1 MEAQARRLMAQLPY
15 MRRYGR
21 ALTGSTTS
29 GDDLVTRAVEAA
41 LSEPERYNLESDDE
55 PVTRRRL
62 YTLLNQLFDTDTGAN
77 PGAHPTTMASSGE
90 PGHPIETALSSLPER
105 ERRVFLLVSLEEL
118 STPHAADVMG
128 VAADEARDALGR
140 AQNAMREQLVAN
152 ILIVEDDAIIAYDLT
167 ETVLGMGHKVCG
179 TAATMEEA
187 LAAAAANQPSLA
199 LMDLRLAHGGSG
211 ITTAQALR
219 ETRALPIIFVTAFAE
234 ELKQRGLDYLGPVIK
249 KPFTREQIE
258 RAITQAVFTPRP
270 GDAPPTLAGR
280 SAG

>member
-1 MEAQARRLMAQLPY
+1 

-21 ALTGSTTS
+21 ALTGSTTR
-29 GDDLVTRAVEAA
+29 GDDLVTRGVEAA
-41 LSEPERYNLESDDE
+41 LTEPDQYQLDTDDE
-55 PVTRRRL
+55 LVTRRRL
-62 YTLLNQLFDTDTGAN
+62 YTLLNALFDADISVARL
-77 PGAHPTTMASSGE
+77 PPAE
-90 PGHPIETALSSLPER
+90 PGHPIESALSSLPEQ

-118 STPHAADVMG
+118 PTPQAAEIMG
-128 VAADEARDALGR
+128 LTSDEARDALAR

>member
-21 ALTGSTTS
+21 ALTGSTTR
-29 GDDLVTRAVEAA
+29 GDDLVTRGVEAA
-41 LSEPERYNLESDDE
+41 LTEPDRYQLDIDDE
-55 PVTRRRL
+55 LVTRRRL
-62 YTLLNQLFDTDTGAN
+62 YTLLNTLFDTDMSAGKLQPA
-77 PGAHPTTMASSGE
+77 E
-90 PGHPIETALSSLPER
+90 PGHPIEAALNSLPEQ

-118 STPHAADVMG
+118 PTSQAAEVMG
-128 VAADEARDALGR
+128 LTADEARDALAR

>member
-21 ALTGSTTS
+21 ALTGSTIR

-41 LSEPERYNLESDDE
+41 LSEPDRYQLDTDDE

-62 YTLLNQLFDTDTGAN
+62 YTLLNELFDTDAGAA
-77 PGAHPTTMASSGE
+77 GTTVSPAE
-90 PGHPIETALSSLPER
+90 PGHPIESALSSLPEQ

-118 STPHAADVMG
+118 PTPQAADVMG
-128 VAADEARDALGR
+128 VPADEARDALGR

-280 SAG
+280 STG

>member
-21 ALTGSTTS
+21 ALTGSTTR

-41 LSEPERYNLESDDE
+41 LIEPDRYQLDTDDE

-62 YTLLNQLFDTDTGAN
+62 YTLLNGLFDADMGAA
-77 PGAHPTTMASSGE
+77 GAAAMAPAE
-90 PGHPIETALSSLPER
+90 PGHPIEAALSSLPEQ

-118 STPHAADVMG
+118 STPQAAEVMG
-128 VAADEARDALGR
+128 IPSDEAREALGR

>member
-21 ALTGSTTS
+21 ALTGSMTHA
-29 GDDLVTRAVEAA
+29 DDLVTCGVEAA
-41 LSEPERYNLESDDE
+41 LTEPEAYELDSSDE
-55 PVTRRRL
+55 LAQRRRL
-62 YTLLNQLFDTDTGAN
+62 YGLMNRLFDADGGIPST
-77 PGAHPTTMASSGE
+77 PPPTAT
-90 PGHPIETALSSLPER
+90 PNHPIETALASLPEL
-105 ERRVFLLVSLEEL
+105 ERRIFLLVSLEEL
-118 STPHAADVMG
+118 STVQAADVLG
-128 VAADEARDALGR
+128 DSVETVREALGR
-140 AQNAMREQLVAN
+140 AQTAMREQLVAN

-167 ETVLGMGHKVCG
+167 ETVLAMGHKVCG

-187 LAAAAANQPSLA
+187 LATAAANQPSLA

>member
-21 ALTGSTTS
+21 ALTGSTIR

-41 LSEPERYNLESDDE
+41 LTEPERYQLDTDDE

-62 YTLLNQLFDTDTGAN
+62 YTLLNELFDADTGPA
-77 PGAHPTTMASSGE
+77 GASVSLAE
-90 PGHPIETALSSLPER
+90 PGHPIETALSSLPEQ

-118 STPHAADVMG
+118 STPQAADVMG
-128 VAADEARDALGR
+128 VPAEEARDALAR

>member
-21 ALTGSTTS
+21 ALTGSTTR
-29 GDDLVTRAVEAA
+29 GDDLVTRGVEAA
-41 LSEPERYNLESDDE
+41 LTEPDRYQLDIDDE
-55 PVTRRRL
+55 LVTRRRL
-62 YTLLNQLFDTDTGAN
+62 YTLLNTLFDIDMSAGKLQPA
-77 PGAHPTTMASSGE
+77 E
-90 PGHPIETALSSLPER
+90 PGHPIEAALNSLPEQ

-118 STPHAADVMG
+118 PTSQAAEVMG
-128 VAADEARDALGR
+128 LTADEARDALAR

>member
-1 MEAQARRLMAQLPY
+1 
-15 MRRYGR
+15 
-21 ALTGSTTS
+21 
-29 GDDLVTRAVEAA
+29 
-41 LSEPERYNLESDDE
+41 
-55 PVTRRRL
+55 
-62 YTLLNQLFDTDTGAN
+62 
-77 PGAHPTTMASSGE
+77 MASSGE
-90 PGHPIETALSSLPER
+90 PGHPIEAALSSLPER

-270 GDAPPTLAGR
+270 GDAAPDACRPLGRLAHGSTATIRVIDTAGR
-280 SAG
+280 GAEVLGSKTRIGNPPACPSPPPMTIPIATIA

>member
-1 MEAQARRLMAQLPY
+1 
-15 MRRYGR
+15 
-21 ALTGSTTS
+21 
-29 GDDLVTRAVEAA
+29 
-41 LSEPERYNLESDDE
+41 
-55 PVTRRRL
+55 
-62 YTLLNQLFDTDTGAN
+62 
-77 PGAHPTTMASSGE
+77 
-90 PGHPIETALSSLPER
+90 
-105 ERRVFLLVSLEEL
+105 
-118 STPHAADVMG
+118 MG
-128 VAADEARDALGR
+128 VPADEARDALGR

-258 RAITQAVFTPRP
+258 RAITQAVFTPGPAMRRRRWPAARP
-270 GDAPPTLAGR
+270 ADQLQIGLTGRRSSCCRSAARGVRCGTSRRGQAPRSRHRAPPPRDRRASRCDRPARLPAR
-280 SAG
+280 

>member
-21 ALTGSTTS
+21 ALTGSTTR
-29 GDDLVTRAVEAA
+29 GDDLVTRGVEAA
-41 LSEPERYNLESDDE
+41 LTEPDRYQLDIDDE
-55 PVTRRRL
+55 LVTRRRL
-62 YTLLNQLFDTDTGAN
+62 YTLLNTLFDTDMSAGKLQPA
-77 PGAHPTTMASSGE
+77 E
-90 PGHPIETALSSLPER
+90 PGHPIEAALNSLPEQ

-118 STPHAADVMG
+118 PTSQAAEVMG
-128 VAADEARDALGR
+128 LTADEARDALAR

-270 GDAPPTLAGR
+270 GDVPPTLAGR

>member
-1 MEAQARRLMAQLPY
+1 

-21 ALTGSTTS
+21 ALTGSTTR
-29 GDDLVTRAVEAA
+29 GDDLVTRGVEAA
-41 LSEPERYNLESDDE
+41 LTEPDRYQLDIDDE
-55 PVTRRRL
+55 LVTRRRL
-62 YTLLNQLFDTDTGAN
+62 YTLLNTLFDIDMSAGKFQPA
-77 PGAHPTTMASSGE
+77 E
-90 PGHPIETALSSLPER
+90 PGHPIEAALNSLPEQ

-118 STPHAADVMG
+118 PTSQAAEVMG
-128 VAADEARDALGR
+128 LTADEARDALAR

>member
-62 YTLLNQLFDTDTGAN
+62 YTLLNELFDIN
-77 PGAHPTTMASSGE
+77 PGATASSGE
-90 PGHPIETALSSLPER
+90 PGHPIEAALSSLPER

-118 STPHAADVMG
+118 STPQAADVMG
-128 VAADEARDALGR
+128 VSADEARDALGR
-140 AQNAMREQLVAN
+140 AQSAMREQLVAN

>member
-21 ALTGSTTS
+21 ALTGSTTR

-41 LSEPERYNLESDDE
+41 LTEPDRYQLDTDDE
-55 PVTRRRL
+55 PATRRRL
-62 YTLLNQLFDTDTGAN
+62 YTLLNELFDADTGTA
-77 PGAHPTTMASSGE
+77 GTSVSHTE
-90 PGHPIETALSSLPER
+90 PGHPIEAALSSLPEQ

-118 STPHAADVMG
+118 STPQAADVMG
-128 VAADEARDALGR
+128 LPADEARDALGR

>member
-21 ALTGSTTS
+21 ALTGSTIR

-41 LSEPERYNLESDDE
+41 LTEPERYQLDTDDE

-62 YTLLNQLFDTDTGAN
+62 YTLLNELYDTDTGAA
-77 PGAHPTTMASSGE
+77 GATVSPPE
-90 PGHPIETALSSLPER
+90 PGHPIEAALSSLPEQ

-118 STPHAADVMG
+118 STPQAADVMG
-128 VAADEARDALGR
+128 VPAEEARDALGR

>member
-21 ALTGSTTS
+21 ALTGSTIR

-41 LSEPERYNLESDDE
+41 LSEPDKYQLDTDDE

-62 YTLLNQLFDTDTGAN
+62 YTLLNELFDADAGAA
-77 PGAHPTTMASSGE
+77 GATVSAE
-90 PGHPIETALSSLPER
+90 PGHPIEAALSSLPEQ

-118 STPHAADVMG
+118 PTPQAADVMG
-128 VAADEARDALGR
+128 VPADEARDALGR

>member
-21 ALTGSTTS
+21 ALTGSMTHA
-29 GDDLVTRAVEAA
+29 DDLVTCGVEAA
-41 LSEPERYNLESDDE
+41 LTEPEAYELDSSDE
-55 PVTRRRL
+55 LAQRRRL
-62 YTLLNQLFDTDTGAN
+62 YGLMNRLFDADGGIPST
-77 PGAHPTTMASSGE
+77 PPPTAT
-90 PGHPIETALSSLPER
+90 PNHPIETALASLPEL
-105 ERRVFLLVSLEEL
+105 ERRIFLLVSLEEL
-118 STPHAADVMG
+118 STVQAADVLG
-128 VAADEARDALGR
+128 DSVETVREALGR
-140 AQNAMREQLVAN
+140 AQTAMREQLVAN

-167 ETVLGMGHKVCG
+167 ETVLAMGHKVCG

-187 LAAAAANQPSLA
+187 LATAAANQPSLA

-270 GDAPPTLAGR
+270 GDAPPTLAGQ

>member
-21 ALTGSTTS
+21 ALTGSTTR
-29 GDDLVTRAVEAA
+29 GDDLVTRGVEAA
-41 LSEPERYNLESDDE
+41 LTEPDRYQLDIDDE
-55 PVTRRRL
+55 LVTRRRL
-62 YTLLNQLFDTDTGAN
+62 YTLLNTLFDTDMSAGKLQPA
-77 PGAHPTTMASSGE
+77 E
-90 PGHPIETALSSLPER
+90 PGRPIEAALNSLPEQ

-118 STPHAADVMG
+118 PTSQAAEVMG
-128 VAADEARDALGR
+128 LTADEARDALAR

>member
-21 ALTGSTTS
+21 ALTGSTTR

-41 LSEPERYNLESDDE
+41 LTEPGRYQLDTDDE
-55 PVTRRRL
+55 PVTRQRL
-62 YTLLNQLFDTDTGAN
+62 YTLLNGLFDADMGATGAAAIA
-77 PGAHPTTMASSGE
+77 PAE
-90 PGHPIETALSSLPER
+90 PGHPIEAALSSLPEQ

-118 STPHAADVMG
+118 STPQAAKVMG
-128 VAADEARDALGR
+128 ISSDEAREVLGR

>member
-21 ALTGSTTS
+21 ALTGSTIR

-41 LSEPERYNLESDDE
+41 LTEPDRYQLDTDDE

-62 YTLLNQLFDTDTGAN
+62 YTLLNELFDADTGTA
-77 PGAHPTTMASSGE
+77 GTSVSHTE
-90 PGHPIETALSSLPER
+90 PGHPIEAALSSLPEQ

-118 STPHAADVMG
+118 STPQAADVMG
-128 VAADEARDALGR
+128 LPADEARDALGR

>member
-21 ALTGSTTS
+21 ALTGTTIR
-29 GDDLVTRAVEAA
+29 GDDLVTRAVETA
-41 LSEPERYNLESDDE
+41 LTEPDRYHLDTDDE
-55 PVTRRRL
+55 PATRRRL
-62 YTLLNQLFDTDTGAN
+62 YTLLNELFDADTGA
-77 PGAHPTTMASSGE
+77 TASPAE
-90 PGHPIETALSSLPER
+90 PGHPIEAALSSLPEL

-118 STPHAADVMG
+118 STPQAADVMG
-128 VAADEARDALGR
+128 VPADEARDALGR

-187 LAAAAANQPSLA
+187 LAAAAANQPTLA

>member
-21 ALTGSTTS
+21 ALTGSTS
-29 GDDLVTRAVEAA
+29 RGDDLVTRAVEAA
-41 LSEPERYNLESDDE
+41 LADPERYHLEGDE
-55 PVTRRRL
+55 ETVTRRRL
-62 YTLLNQLFDTDTGAN
+62 YALLNDLFDTEPALSEA
-77 PGAHPTTMASSGE
+77 PE
-90 PGHPIETALSSLPER
+90 PGHPIEAALSSLPEL

-118 STPHAADVMG
+118 STTQAAEVIG
-128 VAADEARDALGR
+128 VPVEQVREALGR

-167 ETVLGMGHKVCG
+167 ETVLAMGHKVCG

-187 LAAAAANQPSLA
+187 LATAAANQPSLA

-219 ETRALPIIFVTAFAE
+219 ESRALPIIFVTAFAE

-270 GDAPPTLAGR
+270 GDAKSTLAGR
-280 SAG
+280 SVG

>member
-62 YTLLNQLFDTDTGAN
+62 YTLLNQLFDSN
-77 PGAHPTTMASSGE
+77 PGATASSGE
-90 PGHPIETALSSLPER
+90 PGHPIEAALSSLPER

>member
-1 MEAQARRLMAQLPY
+1 MAQLPY

-21 ALTGSTTS
+21 ALTGSTS
-29 GDDLVTRAVEAA
+29 RGDDLVTRAMEDA
-41 LSEPERYNLESDDE
+41 LGDPVTFRLDADE
-55 PVTRRRL
+55 EVATRRRL
-62 YTLLNQLFDTDTGAN
+62 YALLNTLFDAPTG
-77 PGAHPTTMASSGE
+77 GAGGKTAATEA
-90 PGHPIETALSSLPER
+90 GHPMEAALGTLPEL

-118 STPHAADVMG
+118 PTSQAADVLDLP
-128 VAADEARDALGR
+128 VEQIREALGR

-167 ETVLGMGHKVCG
+167 ETVLAMGHKVCG

-219 ETRALPIIFVTAFAE
+219 ESRALPIIFVTAFAE

-280 SAG
+280 TVG

>member
-21 ALTGSTTS
+21 ALTGSTTR

-41 LSEPERYNLESDDE
+41 LTEPDRYQLDTDDE

-62 YTLLNQLFDTDTGAN
+62 YTLLNGLFDADMGTIGAAAIA
-77 PGAHPTTMASSGE
+77 PAE
-90 PGHPIETALSSLPER
+90 PGHPIEAALSSLPEQ

-118 STPHAADVMG
+118 STPQAAEVMG
-128 VAADEARDALGR
+128 IPSDEAREALGR

>member
-1 MEAQARRLMAQLPY
+1 MEAQARKLMAQLPY

-21 ALTGSTTS
+21 ALTGSTEQGDELVTQAVEVALS
-29 GDDLVTRAVEAA
+29 TPESCGLNDRDDL
-41 LSEPERYNLESDDE
+41 LI
-55 PVTRRRL
+55 RRRL
-62 YTLLNQLFDTDTGAN
+62 YTLLNRLFDQGKAGPAVPAAT
-77 PGAHPTTMASSGE
+77 
-90 PGHPIETALSSLPER
+90 HPIETALSSLAEAD
-105 ERRVFLLVSLEEL
+105 RRVILLVSLEEL
-118 STPHAADVMG
+118 SMAQATEVMG
-128 VAADEARDALGR
+128 LTMDEMRSGLNR
-140 AQNAMREQLVAN
+140 AQDAMREQLVAN

-187 LAAAAANQPSLA
+187 IAIAAAAQPTLA

-219 ETRALPIIFVTAFAE
+219 EKQALPVIFVTAFAE
-234 ELKQRGLDYLGPVIK
+234 ELRQRGLDHLGPVIK

-270 GDAPPTLAGR
+270 GDMPATLAGR
-280 SAG
+280 TRHAV

>member
-1 MEAQARRLMAQLPY
+1 

-41 LSEPERYNLESDDE
+41 LGEPERYNLESDDE

-62 YTLLNQLFDTDTGAN
+62 YTLLNELFDTN
-77 PGAHPTTMASSGE
+77 PGATASSGD
-90 PGHPIETALSSLPER
+90 PGHPIEAALSSLPER

-128 VAADEARDALGR
+128 VSADEARDALGR
-140 AQNAMREQLVAN
+140 AQNTMREQLVAN

>member
-1 MEAQARRLMAQLPY
+1 

-21 ALTGSTTS
+21 ALTGSTIR

-41 LSEPERYNLESDDE
+41 LTEPERYQLDTDDE

-62 YTLLNQLFDTDTGAN
+62 YTLLNELFDADTGPA
-77 PGAHPTTMASSGE
+77 GASVSLAE
-90 PGHPIETALSSLPER
+90 PGHPIETALSSLPEQ

-118 STPHAADVMG
+118 STPQAADVMG
-128 VAADEARDALGR
+128 VPAEEARDALAR

>member
-62 YTLLNQLFDTDTGAN
+62 YTLLNQLFDSNPGAN
-77 PGAHPTTMASSGE
+77 PGATASSGE

>member
-21 ALTGSTTS
+21 ALTGSTIR

-41 LSEPERYNLESDDE
+41 LTEPDRYQLDTDDE
-55 PVTRRRL
+55 SVTRRRL
-62 YTLLNQLFDTDTGAN
+62 YTLLNELFDADTGTA
-77 PGAHPTTMASSGE
+77 GTSVSHTE
-90 PGHPIETALSSLPER
+90 PGHPIEAALSSLPEQ

-118 STPHAADVMG
+118 STPQAADVMG
-128 VAADEARDALGR
+128 LPADEARDALGR

>member
-21 ALTGSTTS
+21 ALTGSTIR

-41 LSEPERYNLESDDE
+41 LSELGRYQLDTDDE
-55 PVTRRRL
+55 AVTRRRL
-62 YTLLNQLFDTDTGAN
+62 YTLLNELFDADAGATVS
-77 PGAHPTTMASSGE
+77 PTE
-90 PGHPIETALSSLPER
+90 PGHPIEAALSSLPEQ
-105 ERRVFLLVSLEEL
+105 ERRIFLLVSLEEL
-118 STPHAADVMG
+118 STQQAADVMG
-128 VAADEARDALGR
+128 VPADEARDALGR

-280 SAG
+280 SAP

>member
-21 ALTGSTTS
+21 ALTGTTIR

-41 LSEPERYNLESDDE
+41 LTEPDRYHLDTDDE
-55 PVTRRRL
+55 PATRRRL
-62 YTLLNQLFDTDTGAN
+62 YTLLNELFDADTGA
-77 PGAHPTTMASSGE
+77 TASPAE
-90 PGHPIETALSSLPER
+90 PGHPIEAALSSLPEL

-118 STPHAADVMG
+118 STPQAADVMG
-128 VAADEARDALGR
+128 VPADEARDALGR

-187 LAAAAANQPSLA
+187 LAAAAANQPTLA

>member
-21 ALTGSTTS
+21 ALTGSTTR
-29 GDDLVTRAVEAA
+29 GDDLVTRGVEAA
-41 LSEPERYNLESDDE
+41 LTEPDRYQLDIDDE
-55 PVTRRRL
+55 LVTRRRL
-62 YTLLNQLFDTDTGAN
+62 YTLLNTLFDTDMSAGKLQPA
-77 PGAHPTTMASSGE
+77 E
-90 PGHPIETALSSLPER
+90 PGHPIEAALNSLPEQ

-118 STPHAADVMG
+118 PTSQAAEVMG
-128 VAADEARDALGR
+128 LTADEARDALAR

-187 LAAAAANQPSLA
+187 LAAAAVNQPSLA

>member
-21 ALTGSTTS
+21 ALTGSTS
-29 GDDLVTRAVEAA
+29 RGDDLVTRAMEDA
-41 LSEPERYNLESDDE
+41 LGDPVTFRLDADE
-55 PVTRRRL
+55 EVATRRRL
-62 YTLLNQLFDTDTGAN
+62 YALLNTLFDAPTG
-77 PGAHPTTMASSGE
+77 GAGGKTAATEA
-90 PGHPIETALSSLPER
+90 GHPMEAALGTLPEL

-118 STPHAADVMG
+118 PTSQAADVLDLP
-128 VAADEARDALGR
+128 VEQIREALGR

-167 ETVLGMGHKVCG
+167 ETVLAMGHKVCG

-219 ETRALPIIFVTAFAE
+219 ESRALPIIFVTAFAE

-280 SAG
+280 TVG

>member
-21 ALTGSTTS
+21 ALTGSTTR

-62 YTLLNQLFDTDTGAN
+62 YTLLNELFDAN
-77 PGAHPTTMASSGE
+77 PGATASSGE

-128 VAADEARDALGR
+128 VSADEARDALGR
-140 AQNAMREQLVAN
+140 AQNTMREQLVAN

-270 GDAPPTLAGR
+270 GDTPPTLAGR

>member
-21 ALTGSTTS
+21 ALTGSTS
-29 GDDLVTRAVEAA
+29 RGDDLVTRAVEAA
-41 LSEPERYNLESDDE
+41 LTEPGRHHLDADDE

-62 YTLLNQLFDTDTGAN
+62 YTLLNELFDADIGSAA
-77 PGAHPTTMASSGE
+77 PPAE
-90 PGHPIETALSSLPER
+90 PGHPIEAALSSLPER

-118 STPHAADVMG
+118 STPQAADVMG
-128 VAADEARDALGR
+128 VSADEARDALGR